1 MEGKKKETEEKN
13 MVDELKKREEEWKGK
28 MKKKGDKL
36 QDKDNQ
42 ISKLHLELAKE
53 KKAHDKAQKEL
64 NTINQ
69 LNLLSRTHK

>member
-1 MEGKKKETEEKN
+1 M
-13 MVDELKKREEEWKGK
+13 KKREEEWKGK
-28 MKKKGDKL
+28 LKKKDEEL
-36 QDKDNQ
+36 QDKDNP
-42 ISKLHLELAKE
+42 ISKLQLLQLAKE